1 MDKNLVRFGL
11 AGTILLTIF
20 AIAELYPPSETLKPG
35 IDLAGGTSLIYDI
48 DTTGLRNNEVD
59 NLAQKLVPI
68 LMKRIDPGNIQN
80 IVMRPLGDTRIEIQ
94 VPLASAEAHRKR
106 QAYDDASKAI
116 DKENINIALIKRA
129 LVLPADKRAE
139 IFSKY
144 AADSNERKEILNS
157 LAVAYDARKAAQEKR
172 DKEKA
177 ELDAIAENLVKE
189 GVNKQRLSSLAPS
202 WSTMDP
208 NEQKSTMDRL
218 IADVNDA
225 NDKHTAKLTSGQA
238 KEKRQQIEQ
247 YFALFKPWAD
257 TVNELTKP
265 ETGLNAVY
273 SNAEIRLKDI
283 NLNVDTMKEVL
294 EMPANS
300 QKRAVIISELKS
312 RFPSRADKIDAL
324 VNTFKE
330 YRPLRGRID
339 GPDDVKRMLKG
350 TGVLEFRILPM
361 LNDCRTNRDE
371 LVSYAEALKTKG
383 PKLASDDKY
392 VWLQVEDAKND
403 TWQTTENHQILV
415 GTFADKEYVL
425 ASNQKDECML
435 KNTGKRPWKLTK
447 AGTTIDD
454 MGKRAISFSFD
465 EVAANLFYNLTRN
478 NLNRPLVITLD
489 GLAIS
494 APNIRSAIRGSGIIE
509 GNFSLTEQMDMV
521 DKLNAGS
528 LPARLIDPP
537 VSEKSIGPS
546 LGADNRD
553 KGIKAGYISMIIV
566 VGFMMVY
573 YRISGFIA
581 AIALSLNILFVLAI
595 MAITRATFTMAGIAG
610 IVLTIG
616 MSVDANILIYER
628 LREELEAGA
637 GMHTAIVNGYKRA
650 FVTIFDSNLTTFIP
664 ALILYMI
671 ASEEIKGFAITL
683 MLGIISSMFTAI
695 FVTRIIFHIL
705 LNKGIIADKLTM
717 LRIIKSP
724 NINWMGLRPYF
735 LTGSAILL
743 IASIFVFFHRDETAN
758 SKYDI
763 EFTGGTSLQINLKT
777 DSPLTRVEAENII
790 HKEGEKLG
798 NKPIAAAKVYSVGNS
813 GLQYEI
819 TTIETNKTIAQ
830 IIFEPNQNQT
840 VQSVTDAINKEQK
853 VKSGRLTSLTVTQ
866 DSANPLKF
874 VITTTQTNTPLVSR
888 ILNDAFDKNAAVGS
902 PVVDEI
908 VSRAVKEAFVG
919 KLEMLENLQP
929 KIISAK
935 KIDNATVDTYP
946 ELGDYLGGI
955 RIEFSVEKPITIAQM
970 NQRLN
975 DLRFKPDMTGVAWY
989 QYRLTGPNLEPETD
1003 KPLTKFVFF
1012 SIEPEAGFRQ
1022 FSEEEWSRFENNETG
1037 KLVAAASLQSSLPRV
1052 TQIAPSIGQESQ
1064 TRAIVAVVL
1073 SLIATCIYVWFRFG
1087 TLRYGI
1093 AAIVPLA
1100 HDVGITFGAVLTCTY
1115 IANTPIGQ
1123 KLLIGDFKIDLGM
1136 IAAFLTIIGYSI
1148 NDTIVVFDRIR
1159 ERRGK
1164 LTTLTPELIN
1174 ISINQ
1179 TLSRTILTSFTV
1191 FLAVLILYLLGGTG
1205 IRGFSFA
1212 MLFGVVFGTYSSVAI
1227 AAPIL
1232 ILGGK
1237 KSRTAAA
1244 DKKIA

>member
-1 MDKNLVRFGL
+1 MDKNLVRYGL
-11 AGTILLTIF
+11 AATILLTIF

-48 DTTGLRNNEVD
+48 DTTGLRENETD

-68 LMKRIDPGNIQN
+68 LLKRIDPGNIQN

-116 DKENINIALIKRA
+116 DKDNINIALIKRA
-129 LVLPADKRAE
+129 LVLPADKRTE
-139 IFSKY
+139 IFAKY

-157 LAVAYDARKAAQEKR
+157 LAVAYDARKTAQERR
-172 DKEKA
+172 DDYKAKLDIITEKL
-177 ELDAIAENLVKE
+177 EKD
-189 GVNKQRLSSLAPS
+189 GVNKQMLSSLAPS

-208 NEQKSTMDRL
+208 NEQKLTMDRL

-225 NDKHTAKLTSGQA
+225 NDKHKTKLAFGQS
-238 KEKRQQIEQ
+238 KEKQQQIEQ

-300 QKRAVIISELKS
+300 QKRAALISEFKS
-312 RFPSRADKIDAL
+312 RFPSRAEKIDTL

-361 LNDCRTNRDE
+361 LNDGRTNRDE

-403 TWQTTENHQILV
+403 TWQTTESHQILV
-415 GTFADKEYVL
+415 GTFADKGYVL

-447 AGTTIDD
+447 AGTTVDE

-465 EVAANLFYNLTRN
+465 EVASNIFYNLTRN

-494 APNIRSAIRGSGIIE
+494 APNIHSAIRGSGIIE
-509 GNFSLTEQMDMV
+509 GNFSLIEQTDMV

-546 LGADNRD
+546 LGADNLG
-553 KGIKAGYISMIIV
+553 KGIKAGYISMLIV
-566 VGFMMVY
+566 VGFMIVY

-610 IVLTIG
+610 VVLTIG

-671 ASEEIKGFAITL
+671 ASEEIKGFALTL

-724 NINWMGLRPYF
+724 NVNWMGLRPYF
-735 LTGSAILL
+735 LTGSAILI
-743 IASIFVFFHRDETAN
+743 IASIFVFFYRDETTN

-763 EFTGGTSLQINLKT
+763 EFTGGTSLQINLKAEN
-777 DSPLTRVEAENII
+777 PLTRAEAENII

-853 VKSGRLTSLTVTQ
+853 VKYGRLTGLTVTQ

-888 ILNDAFDKNAAVGS
+888 ILNDTFVKNAAIS
-902 PVVDEI
+902 NPVVDEI
-908 VSRAVKEAFVG
+908 VSRAVKEAFAD
-919 KLEMLENLQP
+919 KLEMTENLQP

-935 KIDNATVDTYP
+935 KVDNAMVDTYP

-955 RIEFSVEKPITIAQM
+955 RIEFSVEKAATIAQI

-975 DLRFKPDMTGVAWY
+975 DLRFKPDMQTVAWY
-989 QYRLTGPNLEPETD
+989 QYRLTGSNLEPETD

-1037 KLVAAASLQSSLPRV
+1037 KLTAAASLQSSLPRV

-1087 TLRYGI
+1087 TLRYGL
-1093 AAIVPLA
+1093 AAIIPLA

-1115 IANTPIGQ
+1115 IANTPLGQ

-1174 ISINQ
+1174 QSVNQ

-1191 FLAVLILYLLGGTG
+1191 FLAVFILYILGGTG

-1232 ILGGK
+1232 ILGK
-1237 KSRTAAA
+1237 KSRAAA
-1244 DKKIA
+1244 IDKK

>member
-1 MDKNLVRFGL
+1 MDKNIVRFGL

-116 DKENINIALIKRA
+116 DKDNINVALIKRA

-157 LAVAYDARKAAQEKR
+157 LAVAYDARKTAQEKR
-172 DKEKA
+172 DDYKA
-177 ELDAIAENLVKE
+177 KLDAIAEKLVKD
-189 GVNKQRLSSLAPS
+189 GVNKQRLSSIASS

-208 NEQKSTMDRL
+208 NEQKPMMDRL

-225 NDKHTAKLTSGQA
+225 NDKHKAKLTSAQA

-273 SNAEIRLKDI
+273 SSAEIRLKDI

-300 QKRAVIISELKS
+300 QKRVVLISGFKS
-312 RFPSRADKIDAL
+312 RFPSRAEKIDAL
-324 VNTFKE
+324 INAFKE

-339 GPDDVKRMLKG
+339 GPEDVKRMLKG

-361 LNDCRTNRDE
+361 LNDGRTNRDE
-371 LVSYAEALKTKG
+371 LISYAEALKTKG

-415 GTFADKEYVL
+415 GTFADKGYVL

-447 AGTTIDD
+447 AGTTVDD

-465 EVAANLFYNLTRN
+465 EVAANIFYNLTRS

-494 APNIRSAIRGSGIIE
+494 APNIHSAIRESGIIE
-509 GNFSLTEQMDMV
+509 GNFSLIEQTDMV

-537 VSEKSIGPS
+537 VSEKTIGPS
-546 LGADNRD
+546 LGADNLGR
-553 KGIKAGYISMIIV
+553 GIKAGYTSMIIV
-566 VGFMMVY
+566 VGFMLIY
-573 YRISGFIA
+573 YHIAGFVA
-581 AIALSLNILFVLAI
+581 AIALALNILIVLAI

-610 IVLTIG
+610 VILTVG

-650 FVTIFDSNLTTFIP
+650 FLTIFDSHVTTFIT
-664 ALILYMI
+664 AFILYMV
-671 ASEEIKGFAITL
+671 ASEEIKGFANTL
-683 MLGIISSMFTAI
+683 MIGIVSSLFTAV
-695 FVTRIIFHIL
+695 FVTRIVFYIL
-705 LNKGIIADKLTM
+705 LNKGFIKDKLTM
-717 LRIIKSP
+717 LRIIKTP

-735 LTGSAILL
+735 LTFSGILI

-763 EFTGGTSLQINLKT
+763 EFTGGTSLQINLKA
-777 DSPLTRVEAENII
+777 DNPLTRAQAESII
-790 HKEGEKLG
+790 QKEGEKLG
-798 NKPIAAAKVYSVGNS
+798 NKPIAAAKVYSVGDS

-830 IIFEPNQNQT
+830 IIFEPNQPQT
-840 VQSVTDAINKEQK
+840 IQSVTDAINNAQK
-853 VKSGRLTSLTVTQ
+853 TMRGRLTGLTVAQ
-866 DSANPLKF
+866 DQTNTHKF

-888 ILNDAFDKNAAVGS
+888 ILNETFSKNAAVGN

-908 VSRAVKEAFVG
+908 VSRAVKEAFAN

-929 KIISAK
+929 KILSTQ
-935 KIDNATVDTYP
+935 KIDNAMVDTYP

-955 RIEFSVEKPITIAQM
+955 RIEFSLEKPATISQIT
-970 NQRLN
+970 QRLN
-975 DLRFKPDMTGVAWY
+975 DLRFKPDMQAIAWY
-989 QYRLTGPNLEPETD
+989 QYRITGPNLENETE
-1003 KPLTKFVFF
+1003 KPLTKFVYF

-1022 FSEEEWSRFENNETG
+1022 FSEEEWSRFVNNETG
-1037 KLVAAASLQSSLPRV
+1037 KLTAAVSLQSSLPQV
-1052 TQIAPSIGQESQ
+1052 TQIAPSVGQESQ
-1064 TRAIVAVVL
+1064 TRALVAIVL
-1073 SLIATCIYVWFRFG
+1073 SLIATCIYIWFRFG

-1093 AAIVPLA
+1093 AAIIPLA

-1136 IAAFLTIIGYSI
+1136 IAAFLTIIGYSM

-1164 LTTLTPELIN
+1164 LTTLTPEIIN
-1174 ISINQ
+1174 LSINQ

-1191 FLAVLILYLLGGTG
+1191 FLAVFILYILGGTA
-1205 IRGFSFA
+1205 IRGFAFA

-1237 KSRTAAA
+1237 KTKAAAA
-1244 DKKIA
+1244 DKK